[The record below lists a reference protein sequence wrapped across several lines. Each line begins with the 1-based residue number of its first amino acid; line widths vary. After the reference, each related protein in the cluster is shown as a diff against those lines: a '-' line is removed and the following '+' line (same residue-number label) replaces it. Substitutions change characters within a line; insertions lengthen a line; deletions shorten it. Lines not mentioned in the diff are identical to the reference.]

1 MFDLQEFIGSCKQF
15 VGAPD
20 GARRV
25 LNLMRSLVGDAEGIK
40 SVVVPGE
47 RASPIRDVSLFRSS
61 ELFVLNA
68 TLYPHFKS
76 PPHAHRMWAVI
87 GIYEGQENNTF
98 YRRSGKGLEEIN
110 RHEIHAGEA
119 ILLGPEVIH
128 AIENPF
134 GSSTLGLHVYG
145 GDPSRPSGAC
155 GTRAPERN
163 FRTTSRSSSSGV
175 QSWPSLRAP
184 STSLRAPSNCS

>member
-1 MFDLQEFIGSCKQF
+1 MFDLQEFIVSCKQS

-25 LNLMRSLVGDAEGIK
+25 LDLMRSVVGDAEGIK
-40 SVVVPGE
+40 SALPGE
-47 RASPIRDVSLFRSS
+47 SGRAIRDLSLFRSS
-61 ELFVLNA
+61 ELFVLSA

-76 PPHAHRMWAVI
+76 PPHDHRMWAVI

-110 RHEIHAGEA
+110 RREIRAGEA
-119 ILLGPEVIH
+119 VLLGPEVIH
-128 AIENPF
+128 GIENPF

-145 GDPSRPSGAC
+145 GDVFAAKRSMWDPRTGEELPYDVPQFSKWCAELAESPSA
-155 GTRAPERN
+155 
-163 FRTTSRSSSSGV
+163 V
-175 QSWPSLRAP
+175 
-184 STSLRAPSNCS
+184 

>member
-1 MFDLQEFIGSCKQF
+1 MFDLQEFIVSCKQF

-25 LNLMRSLVGDAEGIK
+25 LDLMRSVVGDAEEIK
-40 SVVVPGE
+40 SAVVPGE
-47 RASPIRDVSLFRSS
+47 SQRAIRDLTLFRSS

-68 TLYPHFKS
+68 AVYPHFKS
-76 PPHAHRMWAVI
+76 PPHDHRMWAVI

-98 YRRSGKGLEEIN
+98 YRRSGEGVEEIN
-110 RHEIHAGEA
+110 RREIRAGEA

-128 AIENPF
+128 AIENPL

-145 GDPSRPSGAC
+145 GDIFAA
-155 GTRAPERN
+155 TRSMWHPRTGEELPYDVPQFFKWCKELAEAP
-163 FRTTSRSSSSGV
+163 
-175 QSWPSLRAP
+175 RAV
-184 STSLRAPSNCS
+184 

>member
-1 MFDLQEFIGSCKQF
+1 MFDLQEFTVSCKQF
-15 VGAPD
+15 VGAPH

-25 LNLMRSLVGDAEGIK
+25 LDLMRSVVGDAEGIK
-40 SVVVPGE
+40 RVVVPGE

-61 ELFVLNA
+61 ELFILNA

-76 PPHAHRMWAVI
+76 LPHDHRMWAVI

-98 YRRSGKGLEEIN
+98 YRRAAKGLEEIN
-110 RHEIHAGEA
+110 RREIRAGEA

-128 AIENPF
+128 AIENPS

-145 GDPSRPSGAC
+145 GDVFAAKRSMWHP
-155 GTRAPERN
+155 
-163 FRTTSRSSSSGV
+163 RTGEELPYDV
-175 QSWPSLRAP
+175 QQFFKWCAELTESPREQPAH
-184 STSLRAPSNCS
+184 RG